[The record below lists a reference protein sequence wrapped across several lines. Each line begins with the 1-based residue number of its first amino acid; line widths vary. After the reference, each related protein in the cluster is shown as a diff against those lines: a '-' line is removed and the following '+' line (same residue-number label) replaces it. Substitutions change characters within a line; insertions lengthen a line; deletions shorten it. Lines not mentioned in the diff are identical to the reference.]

1 MNFSSAWLILFA
13 VPFLQAQQSTDIK
26 MIMERGQAPL
36 PSKEAIYVQ
45 TDRKRVEYR
54 NSFGK
59 SLPDGSLQP
68 IYGPHLAMITRC
80 DLGQIFELNL
90 DTSEY
95 TVRPY
100 PPRPFTKEEMAA
112 RGMPAKVT
120 YVSDKPT
127 LRIEVTTNDTGERKE
142 IFGHTARHVLVT
154 RKQIPLEGS
163 VSKPQETVTDGWY
176 IDADLNGVNL
186 WHWLPCDRQWPKG
199 KPGNSYLYAT
209 NGSRPIDKPEFVNIG
224 ERETGFAVRS
234 TATTKSEYTLAD
246 GSQRQW
252 ENKFVTEVKQLDEVP
267 LDPALFEVPARFK
280 QVDHIER
287 NVLVSASQPT
297 FWQRVRA
304 GVSGLF
310 R

>member
-1 MNFSSAWLILFA
+1 MNFSSVWLILFA
-13 VPFLQAQQSTDIK
+13 IPLLQAQQSSGIK
-26 MIMERGQAPL
+26 MTIEHGQ
-36 PSKEAIYVQ
+36 PSLLSKQTIYLQ
-45 TDRKRVEYR
+45 ADRKRVETRGVSGR
-54 NSFGK
+54 N
-59 SLPDGSLQP
+59 LADGSMQTT
-68 IYGPHLAMITRC
+68 YGPRLAMITRC

-112 RGMPAKVT
+112 RGIPAKVT

-234 TATTKSEYTLAD
+234 TATTK
-246 GSQRQW
+246 
-252 ENKFVTEVKQLDEVP
+252 
-267 LDPALFEVPARFK
+267 
-280 QVDHIER
+280 
-287 NVLVSASQPT
+287 
-297 FWQRVRA
+297 
-304 GVSGLF
+304 
-310 R
+310 

>member
-1 MNFSSAWLILFA
+1 MNLSSAWLILFA
-13 VPFLQAQQSTDIK
+13 IPFLQAQQSSGIK
-26 MIMERGQAPL
+26 MTIERGQ
-36 PSKEAIYVQ
+36 PSLLSKQTIYLQ
-45 TDRKRVEYR
+45 ADRKRVESR

-59 SLPDGSLQP
+59 TLPDGSMQP

-80 DLGQIFELNL
+80 DLGQIFDLNL

-95 TVRPY
+95 SVTPY

-120 YVSDKPT
+120 YVSEKPT
-127 LRIEVTTNDTGERKE
+127 LRIEVTTNDTRERKE

-154 RKQIPLEGS
+154 MKHIPLEGS
-163 VSKPQETVTDGWY
+163 VSKPQESVTDGWY
-176 IDADLNGVNL
+176 IDADLDGVNL
-186 WHWLPCDRQWPKG
+186 LQRLPCDRQPPKG
-199 KPGNSYLYAT
+199 KQVHGYSYARSGN
-209 NGSRPIDKPEFVNIG
+209 GPIDKPEFVDIG

-234 TATTKSEYTLAD
+234 TATTKSVYTLAD
-246 GSQRQW
+246 GSQGQR
-252 ENKFVTEVKQLDEVP
+252 ENKFVTEVKQLDEAP
-267 LDPALFEVPARFK
+267 LDPALFEVPAGFK

-287 NVLVSASQPT
+287 NVLASGQPT

-304 GVSGLF
+304 SVSGLF